1 VFSDVN
7 FSGADDNTKV
17 ASGKAEKIC
26 FNKWA
31 SPSTWK
37 ETVTDR
43 IHDVSV
49 DNIKQELF
57 PLEQ

>member
-1 VFSDVN
+1 VN